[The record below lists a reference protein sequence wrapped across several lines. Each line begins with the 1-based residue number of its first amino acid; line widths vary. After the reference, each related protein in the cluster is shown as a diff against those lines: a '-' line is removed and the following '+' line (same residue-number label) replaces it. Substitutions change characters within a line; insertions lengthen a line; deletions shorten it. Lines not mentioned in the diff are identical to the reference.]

1 MEIVAVADSQ
11 TVVDRQ
17 DQVTATR
24 QVLVQCVCVCVVV
37 RVVPT
42 EKHLSRWATVNIDDR
57 GLLRAAAA
65 RFKQLPMNLNS
76 IGRFVDY
83 LLWHHEL
90 RRWKTTWNAIFRER
104 YRLACFVAARRHDS
118 RQWWTLCGCAEVGD
132 VLAIAGDERC
142 PLESFPGSHD
152 DRFRAVH

>member
-17 DQVTATR
+17 DQVTATC

-37 RVVPT
+37 RVVPA
-42 EKHLSRWATVNIDDR
+42 EKHLSGWSTVNINDR
-57 GLLRAAAA
+57 GLLRGAAV

-83 LLWHHEL
+83 LLWRHQL
-90 RRWKTTWNAIFRER
+90 RRWKTTSNAIFRER
-104 YRLACFVAARRHDS
+104 YRFAFVAARRHDS
-118 RQWWTLCGCAEVGD
+118 RQWWTLRGCAEIGD
-132 VLAIAGDERC
+132 VLAIA
-142 PLESFPGSHD
+142 
-152 DRFRAVH
+152 